1 MASLI
6 ANEFSEATNDL
17 HLSALMAVGF
27 VLFVVTLIV
36 NAIARWL
43 VWRRGGR
50 RARDDRRAAAH
61 DSATRAACARA
72 RAPARHER
80 RHGRAH
86 LRSPRPSRSS
96 RSSSSS
102 RYLLKQG
109 AGALSLDF
117 FTNMPKPVGEAGGGM
132 ANAIVGTLILIG
144 IASVG
149 RTAGRHRR
157 GTVSRRAAAGRKL
170 ANVVRFL
177 ADVLNGLPSIVMG
190 IFAWQFLVRPF
201 GHFSALAGGA
211 AIGAMMIPLVTRTT
225 EEMVRTVPQSLREAA
240 LALGYPRWRTSLQIV
255 LRTALGGI
263 VTGVLVAVARV
274 AGETAPLLFTA
285 FGNQFWSTNLT
296 QPIAALPLQ
305 IFVYAISPYDD
316 WHAQA
321 WAGAL
326 VLIGLVLVISVVARF
341 VARSRHG
348 AGK

>member
-1 MASLI
+1 MTTTAS
-6 ANEFSEATNDL
+6 S
-17 HLSALMAVGF
+17 HGAL
-27 VLFVVTLIV
+27 
-36 NAIARWL
+36 ARP
-43 VWRRGGR
+43 
-50 RARDDRRAAAH
+50 RARGLARRRRMSLFMVALTCLAAAV
-61 DSATRAACARA
+61 AVIPLLVILA
-72 RAPARHER
+72 
-80 RHGRAH
+80 
-86 LRSPRPSRSS
+86 
-96 RSSSSS
+96 
-102 RYLLKQG
+102 YLLKQG
-109 AGALSLDF
+109 AGALSLGF
-117 FTNMPKPVGEAGGGM
+117 FTHMPTPVGEGGGGM

-144 IASVG
+144 IASGVG
-149 RTAGRHRR
+149 LPVGIGAGLYLAERR
-157 GTVSRRAAAGRKL
+157 GTPL

-285 FGNQFWSTNLT
+285 FGNSFWSTKLS

-305 IFVYAISPYDD
+305 IFTYAITPYDD

-326 VLIGLVLVISVVARF
+326 VLISLVLVISVIARL
-341 VARSRHG
+341 VTRARHG
-348 AGK
+348 GGHD

>member
-1 MASLI
+1 VADRREAGVTTVGLPTAAVPRQRARGLGRRRGVSVVMVALTCAAAALAIVPLI
-6 ANEFSEATNDL
+6 AILTY
-17 HLSALMAVGF
+17 
-27 VLFVVTLIV
+27 LI
-36 NAIARWL
+36 
-43 VWRRGGR
+43 
-50 RARDDRRAAAH
+50 
-61 DSATRAACARA
+61 
-72 RAPARHER
+72 
-80 RHGRAH
+80 
-86 LRSPRPSRSS
+86 
-96 RSSSSS
+96 
-102 RYLLKQG
+102 KQG
-109 AGALSLDF
+109 AGALSLHF
-117 FTNMPKPVGEAGGGM
+117 FTNMPRPVGEAGGGM

-144 IASVG
+144 IASVVG
-149 RTAGRHRR
+149 LPVGIGAGLYLAER
-157 GTVSRRAAAGRKL
+157 GGTKL
-170 ANVVRFL
+170 ANLVRFL

-190 IFAWQFLVRPF
+190 IFAWQFLVRPI

-285 FGNQFWSTNLT
+285 FGNQFWSTDVS

-305 IFVYAISPYDD
+305 VFVYAISPYDE

-326 VLIGLVLVISVVARF
+326 VLIALVLVISVLARF
-341 VARSRHG
+341 AVRSRHG
-348 AGK
+348 RAND

>member
-1 MASLI
+1 MSAGAAGRDRAENRPRASGL
-6 ANEFSEATNDL
+6 ARRRGVSVV
-17 HLSALMAVGF
+17 M
-27 VLFVVTLIV
+27 VTLTCIAA
-36 NAIARWL
+36 AIAVVPLL
-43 VWRRGGR
+43 VILG
-50 RARDDRRAAAH
+50 
-61 DSATRAACARA
+61 
-72 RAPARHER
+72 
-80 RHGRAH
+80 
-86 LRSPRPSRSS
+86 
-96 RSSSSS
+96 
-102 RYLLKQG
+102 YLLKQG

-117 FTNMPKPVGEAGGGM
+117 FTSMPKPVGEEGGGM
-132 ANAIVGTLILIG
+132 ANAIVGTLMLLG
-144 IASVG
+144 IASMVG
-149 RTAGRHRR
+149 LPVGIGAGLYLAERR
-157 GTVSRRAAAGRKL
+157 GTRL
-170 ANVVRFL
+170 ANLVRFL

-285 FGNQFWSTNLT
+285 FGNSFWSTNLG

-305 IFVYAISPYDD
+305 IFTYAISPYDD
-316 WHAQA
+316 WHEQA

-326 VLIGLVLVISVVARF
+326 VLIALVLVISLVAR
-341 VARSRHG
+341 VVTRARHG
-348 AGK
+348 GGHD